1 MWPVR
6 LYTSVTQSTMIRVS
20 KHGGQ
25 AKPCIITRGHIFL
38 LQLLFIAQDML
49 LISQNIYSKY
59 LLLISVVRSNV
70 SCLRCIS
77 SVAVFVFGC
86 ECVYGVR
93 GGNDQSFSPW
103 KSSHLRRSVFAE
115 LTATVFTSAWLSL
128 YFRSIASKGC
138 GGASLY
144 ATMLTKTKDSYSS
157 KHQPP

>member
-1 MWPVR
+1 
-6 LYTSVTQSTMIRVS
+6 MIRVS

-25 AKPCIITRGHIFL
+25 AKPCRIRRGHFFL

-77 SVAVFVFGC
+77 SVACLCLDVSV
-86 ECVYGVR
+86 CVYGVR

-115 LTATVFTSAWLSL
+115 LTATVFTSAWPSL